1 MKRFSMDCVCYYNGT
16 GFKVGNKYLTLYRA
30 TSGKTISKIELNDY
44 VIKALEEI
52 KDKYRYDKAERTY
65 QVISLVEDLEE
76 LKEWEKF

>member
-1 MKRFSMDCVCYYNGT
+1 MKRFSMDCCCYYNGV

-30 TSGKTISKIELNDY
+30 TSGKAISKIELNDY

-52 KDKYRYDKAERTY
+52 KDKYRDDKAERTY

-76 LKEWEKF
+76 LKEWQK

>member
-1 MKRFSMDCVCYYNGT
+1 MDCGCYYNGV

-76 LKEWEKF
+76 LKEWKKF